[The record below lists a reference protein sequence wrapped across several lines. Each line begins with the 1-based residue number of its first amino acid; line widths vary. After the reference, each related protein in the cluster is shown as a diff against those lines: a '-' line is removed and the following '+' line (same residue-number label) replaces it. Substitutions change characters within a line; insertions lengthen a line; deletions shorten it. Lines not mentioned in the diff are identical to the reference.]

1 MTGDTTTLPF
11 TDMASTPV
19 TDEPSHDA
27 LIIARTR
34 HRLIPAVANDS
45 ALHLTGDGG
54 DAVLTAPGLTY
65 LADLARQR
73 RTRQLRHEVTG
84 WARLRHH
91 DTRRVHRAATHLAAT
106 SWPDTLRHLADQLA
120 DPHPA
125 GAGRRELETHLT
137 WAALSPAA
145 AWGTQRIRRGLAAQ
159 LDASIAAQH
168 PDDLRPDSADAVA
181 ARTVRWHGAA
191 TRGFTQIT
199 RALGITVATPFL
211 DGPVIDACLAVPAT
225 ERTTVN
231 HAKPLL
237 NAALG
242 DLMPPG
248 LLARRTKGDYS
259 SCEYHGLR
267 TNAPTLRE
275 LLAAPLLAELG
286 VLNPDGPRDALRLG
300 LTGTPAPVGALGAVL
315 ATETWLRALD
325 TLNPTGW
332 WEPHTPQED
341 QR

>member
-1 MTGDTTTLPF
+1 
-11 TDMASTPV
+11 MA
-19 TDEPSHDA
+19 H
-27 LIIARTR
+27 
-34 HRLIPAVANDS
+34 HS

-54 DAVLTAPGLTY
+54 DAVLAAPGITY

-73 RTRQLRHEVTG
+73 CGRELQHEVTG

-91 DTRRVHRAATHLAAT
+91 DARRVRRAVTHLAAT

-125 GAGRRELETHLT
+125 SAGRRELETHLT
-137 WAALSPAA
+137 WAALSPVA
-145 AWGTQRIRRGLAAQ
+145 AWGTSRIRRGLAAH

-168 PDDLRPDSADAVA
+168 PDDQRPDSADAVA

-199 RALGITVATPFL
+199 RALGVPVAAPFL
-211 DGPVIDACLAVPAT
+211 DGPVIDACLAAPAT
-225 ERTTVN
+225 ERTTVDQ
-231 HAKPLL
+231 AKPLL

-267 TNAPTLRE
+267 VNAPPC
-275 LLAAPLLAELG
+275 A
-286 VLNPDGPRDALRLG
+286 NCSPR
-300 LTGTPAPVGALGAVL
+300 
-315 ATETWLRALD
+315 RAWP
-325 TLNPTGW
+325 NSAS
-332 WEPHTPQED
+332 
-341 QR
+341 